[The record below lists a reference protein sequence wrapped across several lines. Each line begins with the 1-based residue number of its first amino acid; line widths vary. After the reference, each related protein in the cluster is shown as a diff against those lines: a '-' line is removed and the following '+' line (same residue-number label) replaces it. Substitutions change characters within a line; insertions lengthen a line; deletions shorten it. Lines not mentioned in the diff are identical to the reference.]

1 MLNFVWLWAK
11 AVNVAGDNEKS
22 PATLYESKRGSRPP
36 EDAMAFITV
45 PDCAEL
51 VATYRGLLL
60 PIVAKNVIGFKK
72 PAGGITSADMNTLK
86 NLYTAWEEAEGNAE
100 RSDNIR
106 LTNVYIRDLTTQN
119 GNVLD
124 FPVNP
129 PINGSIAGA
138 ILPMHTTIAVK
149 LTTGLAGRAYRGRI
163 YHIGLAEGDVTG
175 DFITNARGNAI
186 RDAYAAL
193 RSQVI
198 ANGTWQM
205 VVISRQLNSVPR
217 VVGVGTP
224 VTQLVL
230 TDYRVDTQRRR
241 LIGEGE

>member
-1 MLNFVWLWAK
+1 
-11 AVNVAGDNEKS
+11 
-22 PATLYESKRGSRPP
+22 
-36 EDAMAFITV
+36 
-45 PDCAEL
+45 
-51 VATYRGLLL
+51 
-60 PIVAKNVIGFKK
+60 
-72 PAGGITSADMNTLK
+72 
-86 NLYTAWEEAEGNAE
+86 
-100 RSDNIR
+100 
-106 LTNVYIRDLTTQN
+106 
-119 GNVLD
+119 
-124 FPVNP
+124 
-129 PINGSIAGA
+129 
-138 ILPMHTTIAVK
+138 
-149 LTTGLAGRAYRGRI
+149 LAGRAYRGRI